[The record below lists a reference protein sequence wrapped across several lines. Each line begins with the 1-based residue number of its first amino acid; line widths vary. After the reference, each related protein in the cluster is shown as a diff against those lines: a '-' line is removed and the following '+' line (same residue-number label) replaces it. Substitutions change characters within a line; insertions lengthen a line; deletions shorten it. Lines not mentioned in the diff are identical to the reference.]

1 LISGRYLER
10 VTKTLWMGT
19 GLILG
24 GALLLTFL

>member
-1 LISGRYLER
+1 LER